1 MNTHPADSST
11 TFSLRSDL
19 DEVYN
24 LLIRNTRTACVS
36 QARRREARRG
46 EASGGGLREKKKKR
60 RAGEKG
66 ARGED
71 LAVHKPV
78 FRAA

>member
-36 QARRREARRG
+36 QRGEGRRKEARRG
-46 EASGGGLREKKKKR
+46 EASGGGLREEKKKEGR
-60 RAGEKG
+60 
-66 ARGED
+66 
-71 LAVHKPV
+71 
-78 FRAA
+78 